1 MGSASYGMRELR
13 CAAILFDMDG
23 VLVDSR
29 PVVAR
34 VWHRWADAKG
44 LDGEAILKAAQGRR
58 TVDTLR
64 SLASNLDVASE
75 LRWLDEAELNDGVG
89 IVEIPGAS
97 ELVASLPDGRWA
109 VVTSAGRQLAQRRLD
124 WAGLPSPDCLITAD
138 EVSKGKPF
146 PDGYLQACQD
156 LGVAPADSLV
166 IEDSPAGIEAARSA
180 GMRVVGLSTTHR
192 SSELPPTEAVLP
204 DLRAIAAHVRSGEI
218 VLSARHPRRCEGH

>member
-1 MGSASYGMRELR
+1 MQMIR

-34 VWHRWADAKG
+34 VWRRWADAKG

-75 LRWLDEAELNDGVG
+75 LRWLDEAELNDGDG

-109 VVTSAGRQLAQRRLD
+109 VVTSAGRELAQRRLD

-156 LGVAPADSLV
+156 LGVVPADSLV

-180 GMRVVGLSTTHR
+180 RMRVVGLSTTHR

-204 DLRAIAAHVRSGEI
+204 DLRAISAEMCDGEV
-218 VLSARHPRRCEGH
+218 VLRFNA